1 MWLFLLP
8 ILVLI
13 TFGLLVDWRT
23 KRHRKIHQEV
33 AHPNARPEER
43 LDYKMEDDRKSPQGY
58 L

>member
-23 KRHRKIHQEV
+23 KRHRKIHQSKCKTG
-33 AHPNARPEER
+33 R
-43 LDYKMEDDRKSPQGY
+43 KFGFTMEDDRKSPQGY